1 MTKNIK
7 YQLSLLAFLLVF
19 WSCEKSERWDLA
31 SLGEPLIVIEAILTN
46 EEIVQEIHV
55 SQSYAGLNSE
65 LPPVENAVVFVEAN
79 GVVYPFATDVT
90 TPGLYRSQQPFA
102 VVNNLSYKLT
112 VDWEGNTY
120 EAESVLSA
128 VAPMPTI
135 SFIPF
140 NNTDSLKLA
149 NFISPFDTDQQALYE
164 FEVDWSH
171 LTTVAPTQAKLFLY
185 TFDEVNITQFILP
198 RREAV
203 GFPRGS
209 LVHVT
214 KYGLNDDF
222 ADYLRAVAIETD
234 WNSSFFYGN
243 PENPLTNLS
252 NGALGFFST
261 CAVLRET
268 VVAE

>member
-1 MTKNIK
+1 MKSQ
-7 YQLSLLAFLLVF
+7 YPLSLIGLLFVL
-19 WSCEKSERWDLA
+19 WSCEKSERWDLV
-31 SLGEPLIVIEAILTN
+31 SLTEPVLIIEAILTN
-46 EEIVQEIHV
+46 EEIVQEIRL
-55 SQSYAGLNSE
+55 SQSYAELNNE
-65 LPPVENAVVFVEAN
+65 PPPVENAVVFVEAN
-79 GVVYPFATDVT
+79 GVQYSFATDIA

-102 VVNNLSYKLT
+102 VVDNLNYKLT
-112 VDWEGNTY
+112 VNWEGSTY

-135 SFIPF
+135 SFVPF

-149 NFISPFDTDQQALYE
+149 NFVSPFDTDQQALYE
-164 FEVDWSH
+164 IQVDWSH
-171 LTTVAPTQAKLFLY
+171 LTTVTPTQAKLFLY

-203 GFPRGS
+203 GFPKGS
-209 LVHVT
+209 IVQVT

-243 PENPLTNLS
+243 PENPPTNIS

-261 CAVLRET
+261 CAVIRET